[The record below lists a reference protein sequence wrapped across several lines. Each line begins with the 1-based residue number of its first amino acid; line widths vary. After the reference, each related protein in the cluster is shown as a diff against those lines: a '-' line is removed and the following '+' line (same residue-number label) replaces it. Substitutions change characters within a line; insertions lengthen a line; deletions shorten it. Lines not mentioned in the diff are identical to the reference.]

1 MKMTTKMIM
10 LQNIEKMVM
19 EQQRVDE
26 NDSYI
31 RQDNEDLKYLEE
43 RYDQLQ
49 LSHTVKRVI
58 DDYIA
63 CLQTRDERYS
73 DLAYAAGIRDTISLL
88 QGMGMLNGTAAISEI
103 CKIGIVKHALANRK
117 LFFQAFVSILSR
129 HSTISLT
136 FFSAPKVSPFCSREW
151 LQPSKIP
158 PVLSGKFL
166 AAARILDSGI

>member
-1 MKMTTKMIM
+1 MEMTTRMIM

-31 RQDNEDLKYLEE
+31 KQDNEDLKYLEG

-49 LSHTVKRVI
+49 LPHSVKRVI

-73 DLAYAAGIRDTISLL
+73 DLSYAAGIRDTINLL
-88 QGMGMLNGTAAISEI
+88 QGMGMLQESSAAIS
-103 CKIGIVKHALANRK
+103 GIL
-117 LFFQAFVSILSR
+117 
-129 HSTISLT
+129 
-136 FFSAPKVSPFCSREW
+136 
-151 LQPSKIP
+151 
-158 PVLSGKFL
+158 
-166 AAARILDSGI
+166 

>member
-49 LSHTVKRVI
+49 LSHTVKRRTPPS
-58 DDYIA
+58 
-63 CLQTRDERYS
+63 LPTRTTS
-73 DLAYAAGIRDTISLL
+73 MPHWTGIPILPST
-88 QGMGMLNGTAAISEI
+88 
-103 CKIGIVKHALANRK
+103 
-117 LFFQAFVSILSR
+117 VSM
-129 HSTISLT
+129 
-136 FFSAPKVSPFCSREW
+136 K
-151 LQPSKIP
+151 
-158 PVLSGKFL
+158 
-166 AAARILDSGI
+166 

>member
-1 MKMTTKMIM
+1 MKMTIKMIM

-88 QGMGMLNGTAAISEI
+88 QGMGMLNGTAAIS
-103 CKIGIVKHALANRK
+103 GNM
-117 LFFQAFVSILSR
+117 
-129 HSTISLT
+129 
-136 FFSAPKVSPFCSREW
+136 
-151 LQPSKIP
+151 
-158 PVLSGKFL
+158 
-166 AAARILDSGI
+166 

>member
-1 MKMTTKMIM
+1 M

-19 EQQRVDE
+19 EQQRVDQ

-88 QGMGMLNGTAAISEI
+88 QGMGMLNETAAIS
-103 CKIGIVKHALANRK
+103 GNM
-117 LFFQAFVSILSR
+117 
-129 HSTISLT
+129 
-136 FFSAPKVSPFCSREW
+136 
-151 LQPSKIP
+151 
-158 PVLSGKFL
+158 
-166 AAARILDSGI
+166 

>member
-31 RQDNEDLKYLEE
+31 RQEYLEE

-88 QGMGMLNGTAAISEI
+88 QGMGMLNGTAAIS
-103 CKIGIVKHALANRK
+103 GNM
-117 LFFQAFVSILSR
+117 
-129 HSTISLT
+129 
-136 FFSAPKVSPFCSREW
+136 
-151 LQPSKIP
+151 
-158 PVLSGKFL
+158 
-166 AAARILDSGI
+166 

>member
-31 RQDNEDLKYLEE
+31 RQDNEDLEE

-88 QGMGMLNGTAAISEI
+88 QGMGMLNGTAAIS
-103 CKIGIVKHALANRK
+103 GNM
-117 LFFQAFVSILSR
+117 
-129 HSTISLT
+129 
-136 FFSAPKVSPFCSREW
+136 
-151 LQPSKIP
+151 
-158 PVLSGKFL
+158 
-166 AAARILDSGI
+166 